1 MPRIVPAGQFKKL
14 SGMKSGSRAGLQF
27 PEIVDLS
34 ASSLSPHRIAFYLQ
48 DLASEFHVYYNRN
61 KILTGKNE
69 LTSAKLFM
77 ISCIQ
82 TVLRNGLSLLG
93 ISAPRR
99 M

>member
-1 MPRIVPAGQFKKL
+1 MQVVKKL
-14 SGMKSGSRAGLQF
+14 LQF
-27 PEIVDLS
+27 PEIVEQS
-34 ASSLSPHRIAFYLQ
+34 ATLLAPHRIAFYLQ

-61 KILTGKNE
+61 KILTENGE
-69 LTSAKLFM
+69 LTTSRLYL

-82 TVLRNGLSLLG
+82 TVLRNGLTLLG